1 MKTLALFII
10 SIATLVACSP
20 NAQLVT
26 LRGSNVKPV
35 ADEGLVLDND
45 TLTIRYNFA
54 SERGQ
59 MHLTLVNKLNQPLY
73 VDWKRSS
80 FIIGQDKVDY
90 WQDVA
95 DVNLTG
101 SSYSNRYSRYSI
113 GNLSGV
119 ISKDNQVGFIPPQ
132 TKLEKQQFVVI
143 PDGAVQLKGMFKTE
157 EEKSNW
163 VNSKKPVKISV
174 YSYEGADQS
183 PLTFRNYLTLST
195 DKDFK
200 TEFTID
206 TKFWASDVKVLP
218 RDQILTR
225 QTTGEYQYSTPVPFK
240 KADSFYVVLP
250 VQ

>member
-10 SIATLVACSP
+10 SVATLVACSP

-59 MHLTLVNKLNQPLY
+59 MHLTLINKLNQPLY

-101 SSYSNRYSRYSI
+101 SSYNNRYSRYSI

-119 ISKDNQVGFIPPQ
+119 ISKENQVGFIPPQ
-132 TKLEKQQFVVI
+132 TKLEKRQFVVLPSGNLRLTGPYTVEQEEAKSVARKKTI
-143 PDGAVQLKGMFKTE
+143 AVNTYAYA
-157 EEKSNW
+157 
-163 VNSKKPVKISV
+163 I
-174 YSYEGADQS
+174 DQS

-200 TEFTID
+200 TEFHID

-225 QTTGEYQYSTPVPFK
+225 QTTGGEYQYSEPVPFK